1 MPSSGLR
8 MHAGFLDAIA
18 ALTAAEQRRVRSSLK
33 QLLQD
38 LNPKGLR
45 RHRVG
50 EFVSIS
56 VSMDIRIIAAAER
69 DGLVLTHVGHHD
81 SAYQWAERH
90 STRLASERVVA
101 IVPKW
106 DGDSAA
112 ETRAPPE
119 VTRTSSRFA
128 ALPES
133 VAEWLDRI
141 GDDSLLLDAI
151 RALSPEWQSVA
162 LAAALDDDVAES
174 PSDIM
179 SCDDSILD
187 FALRLPAQRW
197 RVFLHPT
204 QRFVVDRPLLGH
216 LLLKGGPG
224 TGKTVTLVHRFA
236 RLTNANDSK
245 RPLLVALNQPA
256 RSALLEACHALGD
269 LPEPGLVISTGD
281 LPTNRGDL
289 GRALNAAST
298 VLIDE
303 GQDLPVHFLRNL
315 LELLERELPLPPVV
329 IAYDANQAVRQPSG
343 DALSRVARFFDVVT
357 LRYCYRSTS
366 ELARYS
372 GGVLSRLHE
381 TYHGKDFQSDHHIAA
396 SRDVETA
403 SVVTALLGPE
413 VEFVDLPSLADLA
426 PMVTEL
432 VRGLQQEASTESLAV
447 IVAGAG
453 AEIDAFRHDL
463 IRRVDDVRV
472 LSPADAKGL
481 EFFRGVLIDL
491 TGEDANPLRIT
502 RARYQALSG
511 LYVGTTR
518 FRDRLI
524 VVASP
529 ASPARPVRRNST

>member
-1 MPSSGLR
+1 MPSSGLS

-18 ALTAAEQRRVRSSLK
+18 ALTAAEQRRVLSSLK

-38 LNPKGLR
+38 LNPKGLNPKGLR

-56 VSMDIRIIAAAER
+56 VSMDIRIIAAAGR

-174 PSDIM
+174 PSDII

-197 RVFLHPT
+197 RVFPSPYT
-204 QRFVVDRPLLGH
+204 
-216 LLLKGGPG
+216 
-224 TGKTVTLVHRFA
+224 
-236 RLTNANDSK
+236 
-245 RPLLVALNQPA
+245 
-256 RSALLEACHALGD
+256 
-269 LPEPGLVISTGD
+269 
-281 LPTNRGDL
+281 
-289 GRALNAAST
+289 
-298 VLIDE
+298 
-303 GQDLPVHFLRNL
+303 
-315 LELLERELPLPPVV
+315 
-329 IAYDANQAVRQPSG
+329 AVR
-343 DALSRVARFFDVVT
+343 R
-357 LRYCYRSTS
+357 
-366 ELARYS
+366 
-372 GGVLSRLHE
+372 
-381 TYHGKDFQSDHHIAA
+381 
-396 SRDVETA
+396 
-403 SVVTALLGPE
+403 
-413 VEFVDLPSLADLA
+413 
-426 PMVTEL
+426 
-432 VRGLQQEASTESLAV
+432 
-447 IVAGAG
+447 
-453 AEIDAFRHDL
+453 
-463 IRRVDDVRV
+463 
-472 LSPADAKGL
+472 
-481 EFFRGVLIDL
+481 
-491 TGEDANPLRIT
+491 
-502 RARYQALSG
+502 
-511 LYVGTTR
+511 
-518 FRDRLI
+518 
-524 VVASP
+524 
-529 ASPARPVRRNST
+529 